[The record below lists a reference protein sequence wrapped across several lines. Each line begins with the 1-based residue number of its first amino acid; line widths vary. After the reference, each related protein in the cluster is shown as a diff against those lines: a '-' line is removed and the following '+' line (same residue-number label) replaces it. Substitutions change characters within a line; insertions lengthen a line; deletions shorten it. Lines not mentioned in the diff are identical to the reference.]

1 MSSRL
6 ALLVS
11 AALLFGGCKE
21 TSDIGKPCLLVK
33 RGEDAKGATI
43 AVPVTRAD
51 LKDGQD
57 FVSFGSLDCEDLVC
71 VLDADTP
78 VEAAENGQ
86 IKGYCSKACK
96 VETLDTCA
104 VTDPDATEA
113 VKARMACRPLLL
125 DQQALEDLK
134 ANDPATYRAT
144 FGDNTSPYFCAA
156 EPPPATN

>member
-11 AALLFGGCKE
+11 AALLLGGCKE

-33 RGEDAKGATI
+33 RGTGSEAA
-43 AVPVTRAD
+43 PVTRAD

-78 VEAAENGQ
+78 VETAENGQ
-86 IKGYCSKACK
+86 VKGYCSKACQAEA
-96 VETLDTCA
+96 VDTCA
-104 VTDPDATEA
+104 VTDPDAIESVRT
-113 VKARMACRPLLL
+113 RMACRPLLL
-125 DQQALEDLK
+125 DQKALEDLK
-134 ANDPATYRAT
+134 ATDPATYRAT
-144 FGDNTSPYFCAA
+144 FGENTSPYFCAA
-156 EPPPATN
+156 EPPPASN